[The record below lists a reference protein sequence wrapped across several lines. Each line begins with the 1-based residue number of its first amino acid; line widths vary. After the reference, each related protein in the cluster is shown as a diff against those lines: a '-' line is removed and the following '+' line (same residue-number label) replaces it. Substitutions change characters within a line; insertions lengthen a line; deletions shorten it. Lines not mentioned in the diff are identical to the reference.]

1 VIDREVLPASGWFT
15 LAGEMATVLALF
27 ISNRSR
33 RVRRETGIFLSE
45 SQNQKTWMPDARANA
60 SIYQFRQDQ
69 HRDDED
75 VRKVNPFLIDPA
87 GTATILFS
95 RTGHHEDI
103 GGWFPQSAWRRDG
116 DDLPE
121 SACGAQSDPRRR
133 RSNRQ
138 PISAHKRISRGEAR
152 AEALELLCAVQIRDP
167 EKRMAAYPH
176 ELSGGMCQR
185 VMIAMAVS
193 CLRIGL

>member
-1 VIDREVLPASGWFT
+1 
-15 LAGEMATVLALF
+15 MATVLALF
-27 ISNRSR
+27 ISNRSH

-103 GGWFPQSAWRRDG
+103 GG
-116 DDLPE
+116 
-121 SACGAQSDPRRR
+121 
-133 RSNRQ
+133 
-138 PISAHKRISRGEAR
+138 
-152 AEALELLCAVQIRDP
+152 
-167 EKRMAAYPH
+167 
-176 ELSGGMCQR
+176 
-185 VMIAMAVS
+185 
-193 CLRIGL
+193 